1 MKPMIVFSDKYFVHN
16 SKKKYNNSIWSN
28 VSAHPNCVLFIT
40 HGGLLSITETIHF
53 GKPII
58 GIPVFADQFTNIER
72 AVKRGFGRKVPLTF
86 TMAADLK
93 VAINEILSNPR

>member
-1 MKPMIVFSDKYFVHN
+1 MEGSY
-16 SKKKYNNSIWSN
+16 

-58 GIPVFADQFTNIER
+58 GIPVFADQFTNMER
-72 AVKRGFGRKVPLTF
+72 AVKTGFAKKVVLSMS
-86 TMAADLK
+86 MADDLK
-93 VAINEILSNPR
+93 LAINDIFTNPR